1 MREILFKHLTSVDSK
16 KKDILLREVF
26 ENNGVLTKT
35 ERRYFYFI
43 KEITRVKDGD
53 DVQKW
58 LSDQGV
64 QVPSK
69 ARHFHILKE
78 HNDELGEE
86 RLICKVAGTFYAVI
100 GREVYT
106 IAFLHSFK
114 VTLLKA
120 SLPN

>member
-1 MREILFKHLTSVDSK
+1 MREIMFKNLTSGDLK
-16 KKDILLREVF
+16 KKDIFVREVF
-26 ENNGVLTKT
+26 EENGIVTRT

-43 KEITRVKDGD
+43 KDIHKIKDD
-53 DVQKW
+53 EDPNIW
-58 LSDQGV
+58 A
-64 QVPSK
+64 SK
-69 ARHFHILKE
+69 ENSKPEAKTRHFHILKE

-114 VTLLKA
+114 VALMKATLL
-120 SLPN
+120 N

>member
-1 MREILFKHLTSVDSK
+1 MREIIFKNLTSEDLK
-16 KKDILLREVF
+16 KKDIFVREVC
-26 ENNGVLTKT
+26 EENGVVTRT

-43 KEITRVKDGD
+43 KDI
-53 DVQKW
+53 
-58 LSDQGV
+58 
-64 QVPSK
+64 SK
-69 ARHFHILKE
+69 IKEGEDANNWAMGENRSQEAKTRHFHILKE

-114 VTLLKA
+114 VALMKTTLL
-120 SLPN
+120 N

>member
-1 MREILFKHLTSVDSK
+1 MREILFKHLTSMDSR
-16 KKDILLREVF
+16 KKDILLREVS
-26 ENNGVLTKT
+26 ENKGVLTKT

-43 KEITRVKDGD
+43 KEIAKVKEGD

-58 LSDQGV
+58 VSDQTL

-69 ARHFHILKE
+69 TRHFHILKE

-114 VTLLKA
+114 VTLLRA